1 VEVHAFY
8 PSTWE
13 FEAGKLND
21 VRKTD
26 YEIRSISHSVQKIK
40 PKWTKILNVRP
51 KTLKLQKENIGETLE
66 DLGFSE

>member
-1 VEVHAFY
+1 MML
-8 PSTWE
+8 
-13 FEAGKLND
+13 GKLIMKLD
-21 VRKTD
+21 P
-26 YEIRSISHSVQKIK
+26 YSHSVQKIK